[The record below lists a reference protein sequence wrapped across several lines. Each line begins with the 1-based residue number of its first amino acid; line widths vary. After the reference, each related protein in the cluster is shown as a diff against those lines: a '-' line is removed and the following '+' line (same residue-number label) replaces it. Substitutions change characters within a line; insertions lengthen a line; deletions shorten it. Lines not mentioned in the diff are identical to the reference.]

1 LKRSISIIG
10 GGASAL
16 MLGCS
21 LDRKKF
27 NVCIY
32 EKNAAPGRKFLVAGD
47 GGLNLTHSEAPE
59 KFSERYTPDS
69 FLANAFHHFSNH
81 DFINWL
87 RAHDIPTYTGSS
99 GRVFPQKG
107 IKPIEVLNRLLEHV
121 KNNDVQ
127 WQLKHEWL
135 GFSENGELLF
145 NNNEQQLSVKSDYVI
160 FCLGGA
166 SWPVTGSTGNWADH
180 FREKNIQVHPFE
192 ASNCAF
198 RVEWTEALL
207 AKAEGKAL
215 KNIHLSCSD
224 KTHAGEVVITRFG
237 LEGSGIYPLSPQI
250 RQQLHAQQQAT
261 IHLDLKPSVS
271 RDSLVKK
278 LRDKKIK
285 TNYTAHIKEQLH
297 LNEVQLTLLK
307 HLVSKED
314 FLNAELLCKHIKH
327 LPIAVSGT
335 GPVDEAI
342 STIGGIAL
350 SETDAQFQL
359 KKMPRHFIVG
369 EMLDYDAPTGGYLLQ
384 SCFSM
389 AKFLAD
395 HLNLL

>member
-1 LKRSISIIG
+1 MKRSISIIG

-21 LDRKKF
+21 LDRNKF

-59 KFSERYTPDS
+59 KFPERYTPAS
-69 FLANAFHHFSNH
+69 FLANAFHHFSNR
-81 DFINWL
+81 DLINWL
-87 RAHDIPTYTGSS
+87 QAHDIPTYTGSS

-107 IKPIEVLNRLLEHV
+107 IKPIEVLNRLLEHI
-121 KNNDVQ
+121 KNNGVE
-127 WQLKHEWL
+127 WRLKHEWQ
-135 GFSENGELLF
+135 GFSESGELLF
-145 NNNEQQLSVKSDYVI
+145 GHNEKQLSVKSDYVI
-160 FCLGGA
+160 FCMGGA
-166 SWPVTGSTGNWADH
+166 SWPVTGSTGNWTNH
-180 FREKNIQVHPFE
+180 FREKNIRVHPFE

-198 RVEWTEALL
+198 RVEWPETLL
-207 AKAEGKAL
+207 TKAEGKAL
-215 KNIHLSCSD
+215 KNIQISCDD
-224 KTHAGEVVITRFG
+224 KTHAGEVVMTRFG

-250 RQQLHAQQQAT
+250 RQQLHAQQQA
-261 IHLDLKPSVS
+261 IIYLDLKPSVS
-271 RDSLVKK
+271 HDNLIKK
-278 LRDKKIK
+278 LHDKTPG
-285 TNYTAHIKEQLH
+285 TNYTAHIKKQLN
-297 LNEVQLTLLK
+297 LNEVQLLLLK

-314 FLNAELLCKHIKH
+314 FLNAELLCRHIKH
-327 LPIAVSGT
+327 LRVAVNGT
-335 GPVDEAI
+335 GPVDDAI
-342 STIGGIAL
+342 STVGGIAL

-359 KKMPRHFIVG
+359 HKLPRHFVVG

-395 HLNLL
+395 HLHSL